1 MIGNYYIDD
10 DDYDSIQEGIEKYLA
25 RDEDFKVDE
34 FCYHKDDKNTL
45 AFILKRGNELR
56 AQYKELKENEEV
68 NKSQME
74 DIVTRA
80 EMFLTGLLLFEF
92 PEG

>member
-1 MIGNYYIDD
+1 M
-10 DDYDSIQEGIEKYLA
+10 
-25 RDEDFKVDE
+25 
-34 FCYHKDDKNTL
+34 
-45 AFILKRGNELR
+45 R
-56 AQYKELKENEEV
+56 AQYKELKENEEI
-68 NKSQME
+68 NKRQME